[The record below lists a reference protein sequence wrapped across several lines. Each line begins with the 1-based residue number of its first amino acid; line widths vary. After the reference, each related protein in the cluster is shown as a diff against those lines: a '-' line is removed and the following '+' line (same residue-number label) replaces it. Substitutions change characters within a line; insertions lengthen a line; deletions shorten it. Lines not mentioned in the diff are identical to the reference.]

1 MVKRIVFWVL
11 VLAVAGGAHAQMWM
25 GEYSSAWSDDRNW
38 LGGEPTF
45 GGKSV
50 LVGKVTDPNRHEPVI
65 TEFGELTS
73 GRFFLNGRLFIE
85 SGDLTCFSRFYI
97 GYARSGPG
105 EVTMT
110 GGRIDILPGTVDLG
124 RLSVG
129 DESPGTVNMYDGEI
143 NVTWPDGA
151 EVGGIHWPDGS
162 APGYI
167 NMYGGVIRTSEV
179 RWKERDNCI
188 MTFYS
193 SPKYPHGGR
202 FMVKADQTKPDED
215 PGNVVRSSMTDK
227 YARGDILTAIP
238 GDVILIKYDPVEDV
252 TVVESIPRDLLPK
265 PCELYSDAI
274 VDGLDLGVFVDNWL
288 WSGPP
293 GGNNAADFDGDGAV
307 NFVDFAILAAQW
319 LETCE

>member
-105 EVTMT
+105 ELTMT
-110 GGRIDILPGTVDLG
+110 GGRMDIIADTADPS
-124 RLSVG
+124 RLSIG
-129 DESPGTVNMYDGEI
+129 DESPGTVNLYDGEI
-143 NVTWPDGA
+143 NVYTSIA
-151 EVGGIHWPDGS
+151 WPDGS
-162 APGYI
+162 APGLL
-167 NMYGGVIRTSEV
+167 NLYGGVISTQKIG
-179 RWKERDNCI
+179 WKDRPGWG
-188 MTFYS
+188 MVFHS
-193 SPKYPHGGR
+193 SAKYPHGG
-202 FMVKADQTKPDED
+202 KLILNGDKTQPQECD
-215 PGNVVRSSMTDK
+215 NVCGSMEKRYQIGGIT
-227 YARGDILTAIP
+227 TTVP
-238 GDVILIKYDPVEDV
+238 GDVVRIAYYEDLDV
-252 TVVESIPRDLLPK
+252 TIIESIPREQLPT
-265 PCELYSDAI
+265 PC
-274 VDGLDLGVFVDNWL
+274 GLDPDGSVDWHDIEVFAENWL
-288 WSGPP
+288 RP
-293 GGNNAADFDGDGAV
+293 GGDNPADFDGHAGV
-307 NFVDFAILAAQW
+307 NLRDFAILAAQW
-319 LETCE
+319 QKSCP